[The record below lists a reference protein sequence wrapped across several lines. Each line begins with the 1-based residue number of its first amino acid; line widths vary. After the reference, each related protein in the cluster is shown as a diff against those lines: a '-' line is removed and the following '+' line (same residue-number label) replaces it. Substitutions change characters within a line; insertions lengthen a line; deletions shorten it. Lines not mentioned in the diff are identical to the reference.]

1 MQFEIKDL
9 SAISIKQPA
18 LYQDVTNPNNI
29 VFVYSFSNEN
39 VRYVFLT
46 GIHTGKDIL
55 DTSSYN
61 FLLQYK
67 YFNGELCLTN

>member
-9 SAISIKQPA
+9 SAISIEQPA

-39 VRYVFLT
+39 VKYVFLT

-55 DTSSYN
+55 DGSYN